1 MRVFF
6 TLLMSFTTVYGGYF
20 NNPCVI
26 DINGE
31 LSTYNNELDKVYN
44 KLNKIN
50 NGNDQL
56 IFLETKYTA
65 VYACNYSNYNKYAN
79 YIMKMD
85 PIDGYNKW
93 KLINLVLNYQGTNNN
108 YIKRI
113 LAFQRETA
121 TEVTCQNKC

>member
-1 MRVFF
+1 
-6 TLLMSFTTVYGGYF
+6 MSFTTVYGGYF

-85 PIDGYNKW
+85 PIDGYKKW